1 MAGVTGGRQGIVF
14 VERTGEHVSPDHHH
28 EMPSHQ
34 LHAPASPASSDS
46 ERSYAEIYSD
56 DSYHSDGS
64 EIADTWDPYRE
75 RVHCINGGYCFRGG
89 SVVD

>member
-1 MAGVTGGRQGIVF
+1 MMAGVTGGRQGIVF
-14 VERTGEHVSPDHHH
+14 VDPGERVSPDHH
-28 EMPSHQ
+28 EMSSHQ
-34 LHAPASPASSDS
+34 LHASASPASSDS

-75 RVHCINGGYCFRGG
+75 CTG
-89 SVVD
+89 VVCMWSG

>member
-1 MAGVTGGRQGIVF
+1 MMAGVTGGRQGIVF
-14 VERTGEHVSPDHHH
+14 VDRTVERESPDHH
-28 EMPSHQ
+28 EMSSHQ
-34 LHAPASPASSDS
+34 LQAPASPASSDS

-64 EIADTWDPYRE
+64 EIADTWDPYCE
-75 RVHCINGGYCFRGG
+75 YQWRVCCFRVS